1 MRQIDDSI
9 RDAMIGNAGSIVSF
23 RVGSDDAETLH
34 GEFDCNATTLLELP
48 RYTAGARLLVDGDTV
63 SATTV

>member
-1 MRQIDDSI
+1 
-9 RDAMIGNAGSIVSF
+9 MIGNAGSIVSF